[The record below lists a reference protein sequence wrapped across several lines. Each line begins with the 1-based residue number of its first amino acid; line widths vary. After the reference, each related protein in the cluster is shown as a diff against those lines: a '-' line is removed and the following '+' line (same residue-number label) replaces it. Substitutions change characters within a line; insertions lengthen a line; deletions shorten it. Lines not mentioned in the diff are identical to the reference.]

1 MPSENAKSCTN
12 VTIDSSAVQNPKPA
26 EDRRKH
32 ARFRICIPVTIR
44 ASGGSTLSAVSLEIS
59 QSGMSAMATG
69 PLGTGETV
77 EVEGVVQGPITA
89 VVRHNNGKLYGFE
102 FVKISASQILEIVN
116 RCKMLPPFGHNALG
130 I

>member
-1 MPSENAKSCTN
+1 MP
-12 VTIDSSAVQNPKPA
+12 IDSSPQQISSLP

-32 ARFRICIPVTIR
+32 PRFRICIPVTIR
-44 ASGGSTLSAVSLEIS
+44 SSSGSTLPAVSLEIS
-59 QSGMSAMATG
+59 QSGMSAMASG
-69 PLGTGETV
+69 PLAAGETV
-77 EVEGVVQGPITA
+77 EIDQVVEGTVTA

-102 FVKISASQILEIVN
+102 FVKISASQVREIVN